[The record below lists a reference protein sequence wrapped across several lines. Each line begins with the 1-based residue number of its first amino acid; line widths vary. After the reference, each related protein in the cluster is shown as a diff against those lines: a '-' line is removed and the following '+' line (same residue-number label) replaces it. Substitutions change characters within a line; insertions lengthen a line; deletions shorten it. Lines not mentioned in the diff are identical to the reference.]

1 MSLPVLY
8 PLRPQSSAIVR
19 FTAAPRHRRR
29 ITIDHQPLAGVNPEM
44 LLDWFTHL
52 GETMPYGG
60 QIVPRYLAW
69 HPLDHIRWE
78 LAKPDANGGAGEG
91 AQFRIVE
98 AFGAQP
104 EFGIDVVNDVEK
116 LDETGLRMVKRVAG
130 IEILR
135 LEHTWSAGSDGA
147 HYVTVMDLGT
157 RSAWLGAANR
167 IVMQKFPERKV
178 HAWVKHN
185 IEEVG
190 QLEYLLPALRSGK
203 AEPAQRA

>member
-1 MSLPVLY
+1 
-8 PLRPQSSAIVR
+8 
-19 FTAAPRHRRR
+19 
-29 ITIDHQPLAGVNPEM
+29 M
-44 LLDWFTHL
+44 L
-52 GETMPYGG
+52 YGG
-60 QIVPRYLAW
+60 QVVPRYLAW

-78 LAKPDANGGAGEG
+78 LAKPDPNGGPRDG

-98 AFGAQP
+98 AFGARP
-104 EFGIDVVNDVEK
+104 EFRIDVVNDVEK

-135 LEHTWSAGSDGA
+135 LEHTWSEGSDGA

-157 RSAWLGAANR
+157 RSKRLAVANR
-167 IVMQKFPERKV
+167 LVMQKFPERKV

-190 QLEYLLPALRSGK
+190 QLEYLLPGLHSGK